1 MEGEL
6 CSGNMQW
13 VETEDSLDIGYSKDV
28 KGSLINMLKM

>member
-6 CSGNMQW
+6 HSENMQW

-28 KGSLINMLKM
+28 KVSLINILKI